1 MPKLR
6 HRATRKRQRSIR
18 GGDPRP
24 SPLERQDSFHNEAE
38 MIADLEESARA
49 AMKKQK
55 LAQAKDRRA
64 AQAAVEDAR
73 SRAAAHEGMGW
84 GSAKRGRAPGKQEY
98 RVARMMAGIGAIG
111 GTKRK
116 SIRHRRRKTRTS
128 KRRKGSRRA
137 RRRTTKK

>member
-6 HRATRKRQRSIR
+6 HRATRKRQKGVHRSIR
-18 GGDPRP
+18 GGDEGGPRP
-24 SPLERQDSFHNEAE
+24 PLKRQDSFHNK
-38 MIADLEESARA
+38 EERERNEDKSVA
-49 AMKKQK
+49 AAAKKE
-55 LAQAKDRRA
+55 RRA
-64 AQAAVEDAR
+64 AQDAKDTAHAQ
-73 SRAAAHEGMGW
+73 AAAAKSMGRRW
-84 GSAKRGRAPGKQEY
+84 RVPTDAEYTLANMMAKRG
-98 RVARMMAGIGAIG
+98 VIG